1 MNLKRIVNV
10 SYLGLIYSF
19 LYFPILILIIYS
31 FNNSKFSLAWKGFTL
46 DWYRQLLD
54 NQELLEVALNSLM
67 IAVMSATV
75 ATLLGTLT
83 AVALYRY
90 HFFGKKVLY
99 GLIYILIMSPEIVMG
114 ISLLILFIA
123 LSMPLG
129 FWTLLLSHITFCI
142 PFVAITVF
150 GRLSGF
156 NKHII
161 EAAKDLGAGE
171 FATFRLVVLP
181 MLMPAVIA
189 GWLLSFTL
197 SMDDVII
204 SFFVTGP
211 NFQLLPLKIYS
222 MVKLGVKPEINAL
235 STIMFIVTLILV
247 IIAQSLLREK
257 KS

>member
-1 MNLKRIVNV
+1 MSLKRLSKI
-10 SYLGLIYSF
+10 SYMSLIYGF

-31 FNNSKFSLAWKGFTL
+31 FNDSKYSFAWKGFTL
-46 DWYRQLLD
+46 NWYHQLFD

-67 IAVMSATV
+67 VAVVSASV
-75 ATLLGTLT
+75 ATLIGTLT

-142 PFVAITVF
+142 PFVVITVF

-156 NKHII
+156 NKAII
-161 EAAKDLGAGE
+161 EAAKDLGASE

-235 STIMFIVTLILV
+235 STIMFIITLIIV

-257 KS
+257 K